1 MKSLILKNFPSQ
13 IDNILKVKMRY
24 SQYLTYLMILFNNSI
39 KRQTIVTILGCCRQD
54 SISRKFNE
62 SQIRN
67 DLSYTHSTK
76 EVLQVIDFL
85 NDKNYSEFSPYS
97 FRTPQINGRIP
108 NRNRLMKQWRITNV
122 VVIEISSL
130 KFYLREKVV
139 YHHEAFDNPE
149 SLATSCKEHLKE
161 QNKSISEHIQSI
173 PELIDDLSLIVQKLA
188 GKKIIFTTNFVT
200 RKNGTRFLIY
210 SALKEFCQQHNHE
223 FIDTHQIFNYWRSQD
238 ILIEEPVLA
247 HLNHLGHEIMLDRYD
262 KAITQVSME
271 DQKIRVLTAKYVSY
285 PRTENIYGLGDYL
298 FGLMHLYQLT
308 NLSSDK
314 ILLKV
319 DYSQSSLVFDR
330 KQSTVNSSEEPEY
343 YFHEADDADILSGD
357 VVFTN
362 KRPKS
367 PVSVSCR
374 DFIFRNALPFDENF
388 MRKAAEIFKKYN
400 LIPGQYTVIHVRL
413 GDTEVFLDA
422 SVEQIALSQVVET
435 IFRVIQNF
443 DNERNY
449 LLVVDSKNLK
459 MKLQGFGIPVT
470 VGSVAHTGNS
480 LNELTAIEDT
490 LLEFYLLLKSEKIIQ
505 LSTHSWG
512 SGFSECA
519 SILGGV
525 ALDRINLNL

>member
-1 MKSLILKNFPSQ
+1 
-13 IDNILKVKMRY
+13 
-24 SQYLTYLMILFNNSI
+24 
-39 KRQTIVTILGCCRQD
+39 
-54 SISRKFNE
+54 
-62 SQIRN
+62 
-67 DLSYTHSTK
+67 
-76 EVLQVIDFL
+76 
-85 NDKNYSEFSPYS
+85 
-97 FRTPQINGRIP
+97 
-108 NRNRLMKQWRITNV
+108 
-122 VVIEISSL
+122 
-130 KFYLREKVV
+130 
-139 YHHEAFDNPE
+139 
-149 SLATSCKEHLKE
+149 
-161 QNKSISEHIQSI
+161 
-173 PELIDDLSLIVQKLA
+173 
-188 GKKIIFTTNFVT
+188 
-200 RKNGTRFLIY
+200 
-210 SALKEFCQQHNHE
+210 
-223 FIDTHQIFNYWRSQD
+223 
-238 ILIEEPVLA
+238 
-247 HLNHLGHEIMLDRYD
+247 
-262 KAITQVSME
+262 ME

-285 PRTENIYGLGDYL
+285 PRTKNIYGLGDYL

-388 MRKAAEIFKKYN
+388 TRKAAEIFKKYN

-512 SGFSECA
+512 SGFSE
-519 SILGGV
+519 
-525 ALDRINLNL
+525 